1 MEWNQIGRDESGME
15 AINEVCEF
23 LGTVEELDL
32 QNNKLGKE
40 SGKAISELLRMGNSR
55 LRYLDLKWNE
65 LDDSAGE

>member
-1 MEWNQIGRDESGME
+1 LEWNQIGRDESGME

>member
-1 MEWNQIGRDESGME
+1 ME